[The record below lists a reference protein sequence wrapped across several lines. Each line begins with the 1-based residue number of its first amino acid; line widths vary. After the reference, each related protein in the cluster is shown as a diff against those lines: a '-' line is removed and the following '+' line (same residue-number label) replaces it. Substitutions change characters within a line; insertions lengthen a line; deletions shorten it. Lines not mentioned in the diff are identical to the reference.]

1 MRLAWAIVAGAL
13 GAGAVAWWL
22 TRDAAPD
29 APPGDAPAA
38 AAAGTHAPTASGQV
52 LYRWRDESGVMQ
64 ITDIPPRDRDYT
76 LVDVAALERRNT
88 IDSNPALEA
97 ASEAAR

>member
-22 TRDAAPD
+22 ARDSAPD
-29 APPGDAPAA
+29 SPPDDAPAA
-38 AAAGTHAPTASGQV
+38 AAARTPAPAASGQV
-52 LYRWRDESGVMQ
+52 LYRWRDEAGVMQ
-64 ITDIPPRDRDYT
+64 ITDLPPRGRDYT
-76 LVDVAALERRNT
+76 IVDVAALERRNT

-97 ASEAAR
+97 ESEAAR